1 MTRKIFSVLVFT
13 VICAALNASA
23 VVAQPTES
31 GTTAATA
38 NTAKKTPATPAFPLG
53 ETLVYEGK
61 LSKIINV
68 SVAELTMTF
77 AGPTSESQDY
87 TVKAEARSKGTLLR
101 IARFSFLQTIS
112 STVDPK
118 IERSFSTVKHDTQ
131 KERVRNSE
139 ALFDYDRNRVT
150 YTETDPKEPTRPPR
164 KIASELPG
172 ATHDVISGIYNLRTL
187 PLAVGKAFELTI
199 SDSGLVYQIPVK
211 VTGRERQ
218 KTAIGRVWC
227 YRIEADVFGPGRLI
241 EREGSMLIWIT
252 EDDKKIPVRA
262 TVNTSFGK
270 VDIKIKSVSIQ
281 K

>member
-1 MTRKIFSVLVFT
+1 MTRRILSAIVFSVL
-13 VICAALNASA
+13 CAA
-23 VVAQPTES
+23 VVFAQPTES
-31 GTTAATA
+31 GTTAAI
-38 NTAKKTPATPAFPLG
+38 AKKSPPIPFQVG

-68 SVAELTMTF
+68 SVAELTMKFEAATE
-77 AGPTSESQDY
+77 GSRDY
-87 TVKAEARSKGTLLR
+87 IIKAEARSKGTLLK
-101 IARFSFLQTIS
+101 IARFSFLQTID
-112 STVDPK
+112 STVDQNL
-118 IERSFSTVKHDTQ
+118 ERSFSTVKHDTQ

-172 ATHDVISGIYNLRTL
+172 PTHDIISGIYNLRTL
-187 PLAVGKAFELTI
+187 PLAVGKTFELTI

-211 VTGRERQ
+211 VARRERQ

-227 YRIEADVFGPGRLI
+227 YVIEADVFGPGRLI
-241 EREGSMLIWIT
+241 EREGSMSIWIT
-252 EDDKKIPVRA
+252 DDAKKIPVRA

-270 VDIKIKSVSIQ
+270 VEIKLKSATAP